1 MKHALITLAAI
12 GLGVTASLSDT
23 PVSETDATNIRA
35 TMQAWGCSGGK
46 IEQES
51 EGTGVFE
58 VDDANARTGNT
69 TSSATRNSRSSVLR
83 GTEVLV

>member
-1 MKHALITLAAI
+1 MKHALIMLAAI
-12 GLGVTASLSDT
+12 CLSVTAGLADA
-23 PVSETDATNIRA
+23 PVSEADATKVRA

-58 VDDANARTGNT
+58 VDDAKCKDGQYDIKLDKDFR
-69 TSSATRNSRSSVLR
+69 
-83 GTEVLV
+83 VLVISRD

>member
-1 MKHALITLAAI
+1 MKHALTMLAAI
-12 GLGVTASLSDT
+12 CLSVTAGLADA
-23 PVSETDATNIRA
+23 PVSEADATKIRA

-58 VDDANARTGNT
+58 VDDAKCKDGQYDLKRDKEFKVI
-69 TSSATRNSRSSVLR
+69 SITRD
-83 GTEVLV
+83 